1 MRDNQVYCSNLV
13 GIKGNVHCVVI
24 SQNFDKS
31 SIFLLEGRVTVFV
44 KEREIRLEVIL
55 VLI

>member
-1 MRDNQVYCSNLV
+1 MLDNQVYCSNLV
-13 GIKGNVHCVVI
+13 GIKGYIHRVVI